1 MLRRRSWRR
10 PTLDLGHAVF
20 NEENPADLRI
30 GDGETPGGIRVGSD
44 WWTNNMLTAWGG
56 LSRVDIEALLALS
69 IGAYQE
75 RDTAALA
82 ALDAQVWRLDGRIDN
97 LSADG
102 LGAITAEADPIFA
115 ASAAYG
121 ITLGNLA
128 AWNAAHG
135 WGDHAQAG
143 YLTEEADPAWA
154 AAAPKY
160 ARLSD
165 VEALV
170 ALSIPYVDLT
180 PYALSADLL
189 DYARLSDYAAATN
202 AIWGSLASK
211 AAASN
216 LVAEAARLDGRIDG
230 ISAAGLGALTVE
242 SDPIASSNLAVQA
255 GILSD
260 LGTLTTGEVARLDG
274 RIDGIS
280 AASLGALT
288 EEVDPEW
295 GAASPDVARLR
306 DVEALLA
313 FSLGYPQEQDSAA
326 LSAVAAVSGRVDTV
340 EGWGDH
346 SAAGYLTTEADAAA
360 LSAVAAVSGRVDT
373 VEGWGDHSEAGYL
386 TTEADAA
393 ALSAVAAV
401 SGRVD
406 TVEGWGDHSEAGYA
420 TTKAAGEIAT
430 NVVGAATNALLD
442 LAGTRAMTGNVV
454 TLARD
459 IKSRDAVSVGGQ
471 VRRGVRGWHGTTA
484 GDYGAAFGVDTTAGD
499 SARRSGR
506 TRRRASA
513 GAAFPHDGG
522 LTARRSGLA
531 DGGRVRLFRRDA
543 HGTTGSFVFA
553 DSAPVAFDRTNS
565 PNSFSVRAAGGT
577 YFDTPLFT
585 VTGEVAV
592 ESNLVVG
599 NGQVFLN
606 SSGTSWLQLDGT
618 NIQFRA
624 TNGVTGRIQ
633 IIYE

>member
-1 MLRRRSWRR
+1 MIRTTAILVLLAATAAHAQLTTTVKRIRLEHATAAELEAT
-10 PTLDLGHAVF
+10 TLDLGHAVF

-230 ISAAGLGALTVE
+230 ISAA
-242 SDPIASSNLAVQA
+242 
-255 GILSD
+255 
-260 LGTLTTGEVARLDG
+260 
-274 RIDGIS
+274 
-280 AASLGALT
+280 SLGALT

-360 LSAVAAVSGRVDT
+360 LSAVAAVSGRVDI

-459 IKSRDAVSVGGQ
+459 IKSRDAVSAGKYGAAF
-471 VRRGVRGWHGTTA
+471 GAGTTA
-484 GDYGAAFGVDTTAGD
+484 GDYGAAFGVGTTAGKY
-499 SARRSGR
+499 GF
-506 TRRRASA
+506 SA
-513 GAAFPHDGG
+513 G
-522 LTARRSGLA
+522 RY
-531 DGGRVRLFRRDA
+531 A
-543 HGTTGSFVFA
+543 HGSTGSFVFA